1 MWLPAPDINV
11 FLTVFVVAVDAVYYT
26 GGPDVEAAL
35 MRGEAYSAAQVGCR
49 SLKKR
54 KKKKKKKNNSI
65 RQCVSGLSVIDT

>member
-54 KKKKKKKNNSI
+54 KKKKKTNSI